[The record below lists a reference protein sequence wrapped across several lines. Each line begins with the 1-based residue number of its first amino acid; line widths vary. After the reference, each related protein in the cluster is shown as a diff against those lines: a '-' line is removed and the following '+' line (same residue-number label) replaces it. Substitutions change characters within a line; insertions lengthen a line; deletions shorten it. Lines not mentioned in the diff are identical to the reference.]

1 MLIKR
6 LFNIIKYTIESQN
19 AHKDIEIKSWY
30 FTIAVIKLTKVIAI
44 SDSVW
49 FILYCVINGHLQK
62 NRVTL
67 YESQKYSYFH

>member
-44 SDSVW
+44 SDSV
-49 FILYCVINGHLQK
+49 
-62 NRVTL
+62 
-67 YESQKYSYFH
+67 